1 MIMESFYL
9 VKNKVLVDAAEE
21 AVDVVIEMTEDEGED
36 DLVSADMV

>member
-9 VKNKVLVDAAEE
+9 VKNKVPVDATEE

-36 DLVSADMV
+36 DLVTADMV